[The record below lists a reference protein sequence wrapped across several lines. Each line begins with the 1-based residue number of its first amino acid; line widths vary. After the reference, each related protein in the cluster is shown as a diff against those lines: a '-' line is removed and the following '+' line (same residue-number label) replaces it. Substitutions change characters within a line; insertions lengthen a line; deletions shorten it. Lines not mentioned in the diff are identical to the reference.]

1 MGHKELDMT
10 EQLNNN
16 NKNSKLSLHPF
27 PLPSWATTWLI
38 FFFLTKI
45 QQHQLD
51 ICNVL
56 SSKLRISGMTIM
68 YAREIKINTMCLVP
82 ELIFNNQ
89 EPAAVDK
96 IFNEK
101 ITHSL
106 TSYSIL
112 VLSINQVFT
121 RCPPN
126 AWQCL
131 RKGKT
136 SFCTTQPAFIHQMFF
151 ESLPYISFCCQ

>member
-1 MGHKELDMT
+1 MA
-10 EQLNNN
+10 N
-16 NKNSKLSLHPF
+16 
-27 PLPSWATTWLI
+27 

-56 SSKLRISGMTIM
+56 SSKLRIGGMTIM

-112 VLSINQVFT
+112 VLSINQVCT

-131 RKGKT
+131 RKGKLP
-136 SFCTTQPAFIHQMFF
+136 SALHCLHSLIKCSLKAF
-151 ESLPYISFCCQ
+151 LISHFVVNKKINK